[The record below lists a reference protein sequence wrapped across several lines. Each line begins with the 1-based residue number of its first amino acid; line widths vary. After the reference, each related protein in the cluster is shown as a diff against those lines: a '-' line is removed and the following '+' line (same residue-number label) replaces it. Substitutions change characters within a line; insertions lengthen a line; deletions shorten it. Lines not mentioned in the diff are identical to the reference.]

1 VSTIFAMRQIHD
13 WRGMKEM
20 WARLLRER
28 TGENAQISLTAVK
41 EVDFEVLA
49 WGQLASEENS

>member
-1 VSTIFAMRQIHD
+1 
-13 WRGMKEM
+13 M